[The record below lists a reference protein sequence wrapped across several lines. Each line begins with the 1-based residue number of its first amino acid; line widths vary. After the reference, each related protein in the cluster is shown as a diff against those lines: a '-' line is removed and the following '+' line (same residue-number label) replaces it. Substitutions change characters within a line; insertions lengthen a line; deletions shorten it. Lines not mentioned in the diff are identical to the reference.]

1 MGTIMKVKL
10 KQNNELF
17 CNVCGRQIKVENG
30 IVKED
35 VFEAAKEWG
44 YFSKNDLEVHKFNIC
59 EKCYENMI
67 STFKIPIEVVRK
79 KEVL

>member
-1 MGTIMKVKL
+1 MDKVKM
-10 KQNNELF
+10 KIRMNKDVC
-17 CNVCGRQIKVENG
+17 CNVCGKKIVMEQG
-30 IVKED
+30 IMKED

-44 YFSKNDLEVHKFNIC
+44 YFSKYDLEVHKFNIC
-59 EKCYENMI
+59 EECYDKLI

>member
-1 MGTIMKVKL
+1 MDKVKR
-10 KQNNELF
+10 KIRINKEVY
-17 CNVCGRQIKVENG
+17 CNVCGKRIIMEQG
-30 IVKED
+30 IMKED

-44 YFSKNDLEVHKFNIC
+44 YFSKYDLEVHKFNIC
-59 EKCYENMI
+59 EECYDKLI

>member
-1 MGTIMKVKL
+1 MDKVKM
-10 KQNNELF
+10 KIRINNDIY
-17 CNVCGRQIKVENG
+17 CNMCGKKIVMEQG
-30 IVKED
+30 IMKED

-44 YFSKNDLEVHKFNIC
+44 YFSKYDLEVHKFNIC
-59 EKCYENMI
+59 EECYDKLI

>member
-1 MGTIMKVKL
+1 MDKVKV
-10 KQNNELF
+10 KIRMNKDVC
-17 CNVCGRQIKVENG
+17 CNVCGKKIIMEQG
-30 IVKED
+30 IMKED

-44 YFSKNDLEVHKFNIC
+44 YFSKYDLEVHKFNIC
-59 EKCYENMI
+59 EECYDNLI

>member
-1 MGTIMKVKL
+1 MDKVKM
-10 KQNNELF
+10 KIRINKDIC
-17 CNVCGRQIKVENG
+17 CNVCGKKIIMEQG
-30 IVKED
+30 IMKED

-44 YFSKNDLEVHKFNIC
+44 YFSKYDLEIHKFNIC
-59 EKCYENMI
+59 EECYDKLI

>member
-1 MGTIMKVKL
+1 MDKVKM
-10 KQNNELF
+10 KIRINKDVR
-17 CNVCGRQIKVENG
+17 CNVCGKKIIMEQG
-30 IVKED
+30 IMKED

-44 YFSKNDLEVHKFNIC
+44 YFSKYDLEVHKFNIC
-59 EKCYENMI
+59 VECYDKLI